1 MPRMNM
7 FIQHSNLP
15 RVVVNTS
22 QSLNSQLNQGS
33 VMMGSVFNKPMLNRI
48 AGLKSGCSSCGR
60 K

>member
-7 FIQHSNLP
+7 FIPSSRLP
-15 RVVVNTS
+15 RVVVNPVQSS
-22 QSLNSQLNQGS
+22 QINQGS
-33 VMMGSVFNKPMLNRI
+33 VMMGSVFNTPMINRI